1 MARVRKDRGV
11 VFGTSAMS
19 SRNRPVMGGNPF
31 QNASNVSSQFG
42 SSLSRSPV
50 YTGRQKSMR
59 R

>member
-19 SRNRPVMGGNPF
+19 SRNQPVMGGNQL

-50 YTGRQKSMR
+50 YLGRQRSMR